1 MTKFHYLCCV
11 YMLDC
16 TSTFVCRRNQNY
28 HDILKGMGALKHKNL
43 SQFDLTNQFTH
54 LFFLGDLNYRIDQL
68 SATEIV
74 EYAKKMTIFQYILMI
89 NSRERWTRRKFL
101 LDLVSVYCIVTLKT
115 EIYMLTLVF
124 CIFRGVPHFI
134 PSYISVCQGSK
145 ITG

>member
-1 MTKFHYLCCV
+1 
-11 YMLDC
+11 MLDC

-74 EYAKKMTIFQYILMI
+74 EYAKKNDHFSIYSDDQLK
-89 NSRERWTRRKFL
+89 REMDKKKVFIGFGECVLYSDLKDRNLHAYTCFL
-101 LDLVSVYCIVTLKT
+101 Y
-115 EIYMLTLVF
+115 F
-124 CIFRGVPHFI
+124 
-134 PSYISVCQGSK
+134 
-145 ITG
+145 